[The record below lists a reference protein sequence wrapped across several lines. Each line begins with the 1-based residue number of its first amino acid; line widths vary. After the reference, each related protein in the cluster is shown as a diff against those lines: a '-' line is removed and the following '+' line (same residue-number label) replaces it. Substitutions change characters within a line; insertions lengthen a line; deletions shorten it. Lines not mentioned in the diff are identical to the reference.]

1 VSRREQYVC
10 TVERDDDGR
19 VLSIELSATD
29 LEGKQRNIRIQGVGA
44 SRVASAVHDVL
55 REGGVKGRLWTSS
68 KPISL
73 DQVTGAQLEL
83 VLQAAKPLR
92 RGDRI
97 DQVSEGIAK
106 MSREEAAYWHAKSHH
121 PGGLPALRLLL
132 IGGHR

>member
-1 VSRREQYVC
+1 MSRREQYVC
-10 TVERDDDGR
+10 TVNRDEDGR
-19 VLSIELSATD
+19 VLSIELEATD
-29 LEGKQRNIRIQGVGA
+29 LEGHQRHIRIQGLGA
-44 SRVASAVHDVL
+44 SRVASAIHEVL
-55 REGGVKGRLWTSS
+55 RAGGIKGRSWTSS
-68 KPISL
+68 KPMSL

-97 DQVSEGIAK
+97 DQVSEGVAK

-132 IGGHR
+132 IGGNR

>member
-1 VSRREQYVC
+1 
-10 TVERDDDGR
+10 
-19 VLSIELSATD
+19 VLSIELNATD
-29 LEGKQRNIRIQGVGA
+29 LEGDDRHIRIQGSGA
-44 SRVASAVHDVL
+44 SRVASAVHDIL
-55 REGGVKGRLWTSS
+55 RAGGVKGQSWTSS
-68 KPISL
+68 KPITL

-83 VLQAAKPLR
+83 ILQAAKPLR

-97 DQVSEGIAK
+97 DQVSEGVAK

>member
-10 TVERDDDGR
+10 SVNRDDDGR
-19 VLSIELSATD
+19 VLSIELEATD
-29 LEGKQRNIRIQGVGA
+29 LEGEQRHVRIQGLGA

-55 REGGVKGRLWTSS
+55 NSGGVKGRMWASS

-73 DQVTGAQLEL
+73 DQVTGAQVEL
-83 VLQAAKPLR
+83 VLQATKPLR

-97 DQVSEGIAK
+97 DQVSDGVAK
-106 MSREEAAYWHAKSHH
+106 MSREEAAYWHAKCHH

>member
-1 VSRREQYVC
+1 
-10 TVERDDDGR
+10 
-19 VLSIELSATD
+19 VLSIELDATD
-29 LEGKQRNIRIQGVGA
+29 LEGDDRHVRMQGSGA
-44 SRVASAVHDVL
+44 TRVASAVHDVL
-55 REGGVKGRLWTSS
+55 RAGGIKGRSWASS

-97 DQVSEGIAK
+97 DQVTEGIAK

-121 PGGLPALRLLL
+121 PGGLPALRLML

>member
-1 VSRREQYVC
+1 
-10 TVERDDDGR
+10 
-19 VLSIELSATD
+19 
-29 LEGKQRNIRIQGVGA
+29 
-44 SRVASAVHDVL
+44 VL
-55 REGGVKGRLWTSS
+55 RGGGVKGRTWTSS
-68 KPISL
+68 KPIIL
-73 DQVTGAQLEL
+73 DQVTGAQVEL

-97 DQVSEGIAK
+97 DQVSEGVAN

>member
-10 TVERDDDGR
+10 TVSRDDDGR
-19 VLSIELSATD
+19 VLAIVLEATD
-29 LEGKQRNIRIQGVGA
+29 LEGDHRSTQIQGLAA
-44 SRVASAVHDVL
+44 SRVASSVHAIL
-55 REGGVKGRLWTSS
+55 RAGGVGGRVWASS

-83 VLQAAKPLR
+83 VLRAAKPLR

-97 DQVSEGIAK
+97 DQVSEGVAK

-121 PGGLPALRLLL
+121 LGGLPALRLLL